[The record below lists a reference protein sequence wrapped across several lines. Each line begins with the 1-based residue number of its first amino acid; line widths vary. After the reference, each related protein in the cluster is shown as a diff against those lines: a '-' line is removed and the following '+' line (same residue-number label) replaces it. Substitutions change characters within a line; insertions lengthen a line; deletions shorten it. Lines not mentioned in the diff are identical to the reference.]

1 MTNPFSA
8 MAAALAAKPVSM
20 TSRAEEAPD
29 AEEEKISR
37 VERIRRLLKSS
48 GAAMKDAEIA
58 WDLADH
64 FPNFGAHLVWLLLKY
79 DIAKGRVLMIQ
90 KGVYKWNA
98 EYESAK
104 QKGIRAAIKLL
115 KANGYTVI
123 KP

>member
-8 MAAALAAKPVSM
+8 MAAALAAKPVLM

-48 GAAMKDAEIA
+48 GAAMTDAEIA

-79 DIAKGRVLMIQ
+79 DISKGRVLMIRS
-90 KGVYKWNA
+90 GLYKWNA
-98 EYESAK
+98 EYESAE
-104 QKGIRAAIKLL
+104 QKAIRAAIKLL
-115 KANGYTVI
+115 KANGYKVI